1 MLCRVLMSQLLT
13 IGRCVDGDSVALNLH
28 GDIDLYSAPLLDDA
42 LRDAERS
49 HPVRIVIDCSELDFI
64 DSSGLS
70 VLIEAQ
76 RRADER
82 GHALV
87 LSRVPDHAVR
97 ILAITG
103 LSARF
108 MFA

>member
-1 MLCRVLMSQLLT
+1 MLCRVLISELLT
-13 IGRCVDGDSVALNLH
+13 IGRDVDGDSVALRLH
-28 GDIDLYSAPLLDDA
+28 GEIDLFSAPLLDDA

-49 HPVRIVIDCSELDFI
+49 HPVRIVIDCSGLEFI

-70 VLIEAQ
+70 VLIDAQ

-82 GHALV
+82 GHAFL
-87 LSRVPDHAVR
+87 LSRVPDHAAR
-97 ILAITG
+97 IFAITG

-108 MFA
+108 MLA